1 MGSLFEDL
9 KEGLEEA
16 IRIEKC
22 KSKTTAMEDVKEV
35 LFTTVNTSFEA
46 DQIIAILMSN
56 DIPAYKKE
64 TGSGQWLNVFMG
76 MNTINPVDIYIPEEL
91 VDKANEVLDE
101 VFGEKE

>member
-1 MGSLFEDL
+1 
-9 KEGLEEA
+9 
-16 IRIEKC
+16 
-22 KSKTTAMEDVKEV
+22 MEEV

-76 MNTINPVDIYIPEEL
+76 VNTINPVDIYIPEKL

-101 VFGEKE
+101 VFGEE

>member
-46 DQIIAILMSN
+46 DQIIA
-56 DIPAYKKE
+56 
-64 TGSGQWLNVFMG
+64 
-76 MNTINPVDIYIPEEL
+76 
-91 VDKANEVLDE
+91 
-101 VFGEKE
+101 